1 MELDVPALTNIAPEP
16 IVYEE
21 PSKYPGMEVD
31 MTFLAD
37 RYEPIEKA
45 IAVANSPILKKARVT
60 GTYADEAGKSIT
72 VRLTFSHNERTLT
85 REEVIAVTDGIVDAL
100 AKEGVALKA

>member
-1 MELDVPALTNIAPEP
+1 MVHPTVGQKIDKKAAIVFMELDVAKLTQVTPEP
-16 IVYEE
+16 IAYEE

-45 IAVANSPILKKARVT
+45 IAAANSPILKKARVT

-72 VRLTFSHNERTLT
+72 VRLTFSHN
-85 REEVIAVTDGIVDAL
+85 
-100 AKEGVALKA
+100 